1 MQIALPSVRNVKVVQ
16 IIALSA
22 LQGEKPLQNVI
33 AILNSTILI
42 CPVNLIAFLI
52 NAQFNAKP
60 VNILHLAAQP
70 ARLEEEFLQIALVK
84 PITMNQRSKNA
95 LLVLLN
101 NTTVLL
107 AKPVSLV
114 VLIAKNALAAAQ
126 TAQTAMTTYF
136 SLVLLACVQI
146 KPILFYPLQVT

>member
-1 MQIALPSVRNVKVVQ
+1 
-16 IIALSA
+16 
-22 LQGEKPLQNVI
+22 
-33 AILNSTILI
+33 
-42 CPVNLIAFLI
+42 
-52 NAQFNAKP
+52 
-60 VNILHLAAQP
+60 
-70 ARLEEEFLQIALVK
+70 
-84 PITMNQRSKNA
+84 MNQRSKNA